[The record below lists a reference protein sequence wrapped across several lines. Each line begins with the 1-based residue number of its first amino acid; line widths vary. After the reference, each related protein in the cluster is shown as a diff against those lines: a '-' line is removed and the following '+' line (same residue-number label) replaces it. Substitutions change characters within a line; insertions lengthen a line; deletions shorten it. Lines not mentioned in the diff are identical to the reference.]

1 MEEEIMNNKESIKYA
16 NMAIFSA
23 VMAYEPKEVKA
34 LFNLAS
40 QRAGLRIGVDIMDRT
55 KESYENLKKLILM
68 HFPED
73 HKMHEHQVVDSYIMI
88 TLYCF
93 LGGKNSEKGLE
104 MFIKN
109 TFGHN

>member
-1 MEEEIMNNKESIKYA
+1 MKFINMEEEIMNNKESIKYA

-68 HFPED
+68 HFPLFPREQQTVMFLFVRSFED
-73 HKMHEHQVVDSYIMI
+73 CESI
-88 TLYCF
+88 L
-93 LGGKNSEKGLE
+93 
-104 MFIKN
+104 
-109 TFGHN
+109 